1 MEGIR
6 ERTNELGQEAND
18 TTVVRYKYA
27 KSRPFPMLGPLTRIQ
42 APHHT
47 MPHFP
52 PLPLEGTYS
61 SHFLDCAD
69 GERRVG
75 SLLPSPTSPSL
86 PRQGNPSLAEDVDNA
101 RAIDR
106 RPAYC
111 TLSSELLSSGINRRV
126 GRARRQPRPASLG
139 CSWLRQRETVVV
151 AQGCC
156 LPASLMNKHT
166 IWQQEQQWLWMH
178 KPPSICPTIVLL

>member
-1 MEGIR
+1 MMQPWLE
-6 ERTNELGQEAND
+6 TNTLNPGRSQCSVHSHAY
-18 TTVVRYKYA
+18 R
-27 KSRPFPMLGPLTRIQ
+27 
-42 APHHT
+42 HHIT
-47 MPHFP
+47 QCHISP

-69 GERRVG
+69 GERRGVG

-111 TLSSELLSSGINRRV
+111 TLSSEPLSSGINRRV

-139 CSWLRQRETVVV
+139 CSWLRQRQTVVV

-166 IWQQEQQWLWMH
+166 IWQQQQAAGAAVALDAQLN
-178 KPPSICPTIVLL
+178 PPSICPTTVLLQQ